1 MDVNNK
7 FSVGDKLEQMMP
19 EGNQDIIIE
28 HIENM
33 HDQQIQKSS
42 TDCHKVKIKLS
53 GILSTKALLARYTS

>member
-19 EGNQDIIIE
+19 EGNQDIVIE
-28 HIENM
+28 YIENM

-42 TDCHKVKIKLS
+42 ADCHKVKIKLS
-53 GILSTKALLARYTS
+53 AIPSTKALLAGYTS